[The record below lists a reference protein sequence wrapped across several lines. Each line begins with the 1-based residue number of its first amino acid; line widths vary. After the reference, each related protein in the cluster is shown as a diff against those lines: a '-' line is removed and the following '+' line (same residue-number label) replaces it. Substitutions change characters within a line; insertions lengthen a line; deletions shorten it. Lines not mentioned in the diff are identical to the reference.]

1 VEEISLSKYWI
12 ALLAAIVFA
21 MHAQNQAHAQS
32 DPNSAMVF
40 YPSCLAAADIV
51 QGKHPAADSEDATKQ
66 LRQAAICFGAV
77 TTIMNV
83 EGFFK
88 PEFAVCPP
96 EGTKVSVNQMI
107 PVITG
112 YLKNH
117 PERLRDNFHQ
127 LAVTALAAAW
137 PCSK

>member
-1 VEEISLSKYWI
+1 MSKYWI
-12 ALLAAIVFA
+12 GLLAAIVFA
-21 MHAQNQAHAQS
+21 TQAQNQADAQS
-32 DPNSAMVF
+32 EPNSALVF
-40 YPSCLAAADIV
+40 YPSCLAAAGIV
-51 QGKHPAADSEDATKQ
+51 EGKHPAADSEDATKQ

-107 PVITG
+107 LTVTAH
-112 YLKNH
+112 LKNH

-137 PCSK
+137 PCPK